1 MSREET
7 CSVMSVVRTVTAE
20 GDSSSRT
27 RKRENQAREERG
39 GVLTVQRMCMLK
51 KVAKVP

>member
-27 RKRENQAREERG
+27 RKWENRAREERG
-39 GVLTVQRMCMLK
+39 GG
-51 KVAKVP
+51 